1 MIMATSRPS
10 QSDVVTEIMLG
21 IFRVNA
27 RLLEKGNQLVAPLGM
42 TSARWQILGAIALS
56 GQAASCPQVAAA
68 MGVSRQGAQKQLN
81 LALEDGLIAAHDN
94 PRNVRSPLYDLTA
107 VGRRTYAA
115 AMALETP
122 WARALAR
129 GVAPADWLTTLNVL
143 RELDARLQSTPL
155 PNEE

>member
-1 MIMATSRPS
+1 MATNRIS

-56 GQAASCPQVAAA
+56 GQAVSCPRVAAT
-68 MGVSRQGAQKQLN
+68 MGVSRQAAQKQLN
-81 LALEDGLIAAHDN
+81 LGLEEGLIAANDN
-94 PRNVRSPLYDLTA
+94 PRNVRSPLYELTST
-107 VGRRTYAA
+107 GRRIYDA
-115 AMALETP
+115 AMALQAP